1 MRARNERD
9 VGQEGRGKEDG
20 EGGEVCV
27 REGQFSEGGEGGEGC
42 VREGQFPEGGQGGEG
57 GEGCVREGQFHG
69 RSGERVCKRGAEG

>member
-42 VREGQFPEGGQGGEG
+42 VREGQF
-57 GEGCVREGQFHG
+57 HG
-69 RSGERVCKRGAEG
+69 RSGERVCMRGAEG

>member
-42 VREGQFPEGGQGGEG
+42 VREGQF
-57 GEGCVREGQFHG
+57 HG